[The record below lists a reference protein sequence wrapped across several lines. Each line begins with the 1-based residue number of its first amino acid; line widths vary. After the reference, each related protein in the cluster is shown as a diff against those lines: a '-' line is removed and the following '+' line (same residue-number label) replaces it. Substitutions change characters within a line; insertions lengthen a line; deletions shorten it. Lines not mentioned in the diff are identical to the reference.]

1 MGDKLLTTPN
11 PESDERSCASGQTR
25 DAAPSAIRSGLR
37 NIVVSHFAL
46 EQRVRK
52 AIHELEA
59 DGLRRTLKAPAGIDL
74 SSNDYL
80 GLATHPFVK
89 RKMAEAILDEGCGST
104 GSRLLRGN
112 RELFTRVE
120 RRFAEFKGTE
130 AALYF
135 GSGYAANVGVLSTFI
150 ERHDLVF
157 SDEHNHASIIDGIR
171 LSRAKRI
178 RFPHRDIDGV
188 ARLLREAP
196 AGVQKFLVTESLFS
210 MDGDFAPLN
219 NYQTLCQETDTALIV
234 DEAHAV
240 GIYGHRGSG
249 WVEYSG
255 DDDRVFLTINTAGK
269 ALGVAGA
276 FVAGPEWAIDF
287 LIQRAR
293 PFIFSTAPPPPVAAA
308 LEASLD
314 VIRDEPERRL
324 RLLENTWRLRRLLD
338 DSGLNIPVSN
348 SQIIPVI
355 LGNNQRASQAA
366 EELQREGFDVRALR
380 PPTVPAGTARLRVT
394 VNAGLDESTLIRFAL
409 ALKRVCST
417 VCS

>member
-1 MGDKLLTTPN
+1 
-11 PESDERSCASGQTR
+11 
-25 DAAPSAIRSGLR
+25 
-37 NIVVSHFAL
+37 VSHLTL
-46 EQRVRK
+46 ERRVRK

-59 DGLRRTLKAPAGIDL
+59 DGLRRTLKVPAGIDF

-80 GLATHPFVK
+80 GLASHPLVK
-89 RKMAEAILDEGCGST
+89 QRMAEAVMIDGCGST

-112 RELFTRVE
+112 RESFTRVE
-120 RRFAEFKGTE
+120 QRFAEFKGTE

-135 GSGYAANVGVLSTFI
+135 GSGYAANVGVFSTFV

-178 RFPHRDIDGV
+178 KFRHRDIDGV
-188 ARLLREAP
+188 AHLLRSAP
-196 AGVQKFLVTESLFS
+196 SGVQKFLVTESLFS
-210 MDGDFAPLN
+210 MDGDFAPLSD
-219 NYQTLCQETDTALIV
+219 YQSLCHETDTALIV

-240 GIYGHRGSG
+240 GIYGNHGSG
-249 WVEYSG
+249 YVEHIG
-255 DDDRVFLTINTAGK
+255 REDQVFLTINTAGK
-269 ALGVAGA
+269 ALGVSGA
-276 FVAGPEWAIDF
+276 FVAGPQWAIDF

-324 RLLENTWRLRRLLD
+324 RLLENACRFRRLLD

-348 SQIIPVI
+348 SQIIPVV
-355 LGNNQRASQAA
+355 LGDNQRATYAA

-409 ALKRVCST
+409 ALKKICST